1 MILLPMVASA
11 YDIGVKN
18 EDGVFIYYNYI
29 NDGSELEVTY
39 HDLDYNIYKY
49 KGSVVIPEEV
59 TYMNRTRKVTS
70 IGEMAFYYCT
80 GLTSVTIPN
89 SVTSIGKYAF
99 DSCTGLTTVII
110 PNSVTSIEKFAF
122 MDCSSLT
129 SVTIGNGVTS
139 IGGCAFSDCSSL
151 TSVTIPNSVTS
162 IGDLAFS
169 GCSGLTSVTIPNSV
183 TSIGRCAFYGWKIT
197 VVISLIENPYAI
209 CGKADEYDRTFNLN
223 TFDDAILY
231 VPAGTIDK
239 YKTTEGW
246 KDFAH
251 IEEGEPTGISVV
263 RNAEGDKA
271 VIYDLNGVRLSEPK
285 RGINIINGKKY
296 VKK

>member
-1 MILLPMVASA
+1 MKRYISAVIVCLFSAIVNAEIVTVDKINYELDLSEKTASVAKTNFYGDLVLPSSIV
-11 YDIGVKN
+11 YNDETYIVTCIGAWAF
-18 EDGVFIYYNYI
+18 DCA
-29 NDGSELEVTY
+29 D
-39 HDLDYNIYKY
+39 
-49 KGSVVIPEEV
+49 
-59 TYMNRTRKVTS
+59 VTS
-70 IGEMAFYYCT
+70 A
-80 GLTSVTIPN
+80 VIPN
-89 SVTSIGKYAF
+89 SVTTISYSAF
-99 DSCTGLTTVII
+99 
-110 PNSVTSIEKFAF
+110 F
-122 MDCSSLT
+122 
-129 SVTIGNGVTS
+129 
-139 IGGCAFSDCSSL
+139 
-151 TSVTIPNSVTS
+151 
-162 IGDLAFS
+162 

-263 RNAEGDKA
+263 RNAEGNKS
-271 VIYDLNGVRLSEPK
+271 VIYDLNGVRQSEP
-285 RGINIINGKKY
+285 RNGINIINGKKY